1 MGSDLKLKTV
11 FTMLQW
17 GGGKKKTDFEEF
29 QNLQEFSLIVLL

>member
-17 GGGKKKTDFEEF
+17 GGKKKTDFEEF